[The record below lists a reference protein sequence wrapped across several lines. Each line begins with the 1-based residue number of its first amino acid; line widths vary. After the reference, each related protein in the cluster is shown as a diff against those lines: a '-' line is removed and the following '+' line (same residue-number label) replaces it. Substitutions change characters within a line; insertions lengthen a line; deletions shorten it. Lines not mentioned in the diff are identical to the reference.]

1 VAADG
6 GILKTSKVKAATNA
20 KATMAHSSD
29 SAKGSNPDPAALS
42 VDNPS
47 HSREALHS
55 HRNTHRDTADH
66 DTADHDTADHDTADH
81 DTADHDTADYKPDTD
96 PITLAASEKTQQH
109 HDTLHISRPDHLASS
124 KLGLG
129 LPAANLGTT
138 PVDSVAN
145 DARTPSVLANS
156 TPGRSV
162 DPVRSKLN
170 STSHV

>member
-1 VAADG
+1 MAADG
-6 GILKTSKVKAATNA
+6 GILKTSKVKAATKA
-20 KATMAHSSD
+20 KATMAHTSD
-29 SAKGSNPDPAALS
+29 SAKGSSPDPEALS
-42 VDNPS
+42 VDDPP

-66 DTADHDTADHDTADH
+66 DTADHDTAD
-81 DTADHDTADYKPDTD
+81 YKPDTD
-96 PITLAASEKTQQH
+96 PITLVASEKTQQH

-162 DPVRSKLN
+162 DPVRPKLN